1 MWKNLNTKLEPNV
14 VGDLKAGKILRSTE
28 IKFEVAESKLSL
40 LLNNNIMHVE
50 KYNYEVA
57 TVYLSLL
64 NRVLDLLSYL
74 RTCVLRVLV
83 CLRAHVLGVFPWLRL
98 ARLTCLRAYVS
109 TCFKHACLLFVLS
122 AHMSYMFVVLKQLSC
137 LRVCILG
144 VLVFPICFTFEKL
157 NSKNSCTEKFVVI
170 QTNI

>member
-1 MWKNLNTKLEPNV
+1 MWKNLNTKLERNV
-14 VGDLKAGKILRSTE
+14 VGDLKAGKMLRSTE

-40 LLNNNIMHVE
+40 LLKNNIMHVE

-83 CLRAHVLGVFPWLRL
+83 CLRAHVFNVL
-98 ARLTCLRAYVS
+98 A
-109 TCFKHACLLFVLS
+109 
-122 AHMSYMFVVLKQLSC
+122 C
-137 LRVCILG
+137 LRVH
-144 VLVFPICFTFEKL
+144 VL
-157 NSKNSCTEKFVVI
+157 
-170 QTNI
+170 

>member
-14 VGDLKAGKILRSTE
+14 VGDLKPGKILRSTE

-64 NRVLDLLSYL
+64 NRALDLLSYL

-83 CLRAHVLGVFPWLRL
+83 CLRAHVLGVFP
-98 ARLTCLRAYVS
+98 
-109 TCFKHACLLFVLS
+109 
-122 AHMSYMFVVLKQLSC
+122 
-137 LRVCILG
+137 
-144 VLVFPICFTFEKL
+144 
-157 NSKNSCTEKFVVI
+157 
-170 QTNI
+170 

>member
-14 VGDLKAGKILRSTE
+14 VGDLKPGKILRSTE

-83 CLRAHVLGVFPWLRL
+83 CLRVHVLGVFP
-98 ARLTCLRAYVS
+98 
-109 TCFKHACLLFVLS
+109 
-122 AHMSYMFVVLKQLSC
+122 
-137 LRVCILG
+137 
-144 VLVFPICFTFEKL
+144 
-157 NSKNSCTEKFVVI
+157 
-170 QTNI
+170 